1 MASHAAADDVLLTP
15 PKTRRA
21 HDVAAFVA
29 HGQWMQASAS
39 SSIANAAN
47 AQVQASSP
55 AISNTSSALER
66 KLLKA
71 MNRTPSSET
80 SVPSW
85 HTVADG
91 PLTPCTRNAVKLIP
105 HATTPVRKCPKQDNL
120 NWSPG
125 PALTPPW
132 SMSTPMPK
140 MGKTWKASVKKTAA
154 KVRKFRS
161 SGRRS
166 CTKTKSKS
174 KTPGPEPRQ
183 LNLTFAF
190 DSNP

>member
-1 MASHAAADDVLLTP
+1 MASNAAADDVLLTP

-21 HDVAAFVA
+21 HDVAAFIA
-29 HGQWMQASAS
+29 HGQWMHAAAS
-39 SSIANAAN
+39 SSSLAN
-47 AQVQASSP
+47 AQVHASSP

-66 KLLKA
+66 RLLKA

-80 SVPSW
+80 TVPSW

-105 HATTPVRKCPKQDNL
+105 HATTPVRKCPKQDYL
-120 NWSPG
+120 NWSQG
-125 PALTPPW
+125 TALTPPW

-161 SGRRS
+161 SGRRT
-166 CTKTKSKS
+166 CTKSKS
-174 KTPGPEPRQ
+174 KTPGPGPRQ
-183 LNLTFAF
+183 LNFTFAF
-190 DSNP
+190 DSKP

>member
-1 MASHAAADDVLLTP
+1 MLKYMPPVQQFPILAVHWKGNFWKLWTGRHLRKHQFQAGIQLL
-15 PKTRRA
+15 
-21 HDVAAFVA
+21 
-29 HGQWMQASAS
+29 M
-39 SSIANAAN
+39 
-47 AQVQASSP
+47 
-55 AISNTSSALER
+55 
-66 KLLKA
+66 
-71 MNRTPSSET
+71 
-80 SVPSW
+80 
-85 HTVADG
+85 G